1 MYVDHFNADRLRHL
15 ADAPAHMTVTVYPE
29 LVEEKGVALLR
40 GDIVTEAII
49 NPQEVGRN
57 HRSRPC

>member
-1 MYVDHFNADRLRHL
+1 
-15 ADAPAHMTVTVYPE
+15 MTVTVYPE